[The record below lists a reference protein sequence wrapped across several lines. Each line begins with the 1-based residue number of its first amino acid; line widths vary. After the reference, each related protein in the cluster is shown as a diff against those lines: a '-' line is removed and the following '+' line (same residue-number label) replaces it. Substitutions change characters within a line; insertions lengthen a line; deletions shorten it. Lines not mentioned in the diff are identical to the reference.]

1 MSEHLQDVNAQ
12 PASPQM
18 AQPAPAALSP
28 EQLESVK
35 RSLIENLHKIYGQFI
50 SSICNFPCA
59 QLPMQEAFRHFDTG
73 FLWFEK
79 AIVNMPMPPVQVSQ
93 VQPPEAQFQPAEESA
108 NQAVPEA
115 PINHEEVAQP
125 AA

>member
-1 MSEHLQDVNAQ
+1 MSEQLHDVNAQ

-18 AQPAPAALSP
+18 AQPAPAALNP
-28 EQLESVK
+28 EQFESVK
-35 RSLIENLHKIYGQFI
+35 RSLIENLHKQYGQFI
-50 SSICNFPCA
+50 SSIANYPAA

-79 AIVNMPMPPVQVSQ
+79 AVVNMPMPQVQVAQ
-93 VQPPEAQFQPAEESA
+93 APQPQAPCEQEMAPANE
-108 NQAVPEA
+108 EA
-115 PINHEEVAQP
+115 PQAAEAPSVEPQP